1 MKRLDRLLLGVQ
13 KLVTKKSLSTT
24 LAVVGTA
31 VIGLATLPVI
41 NVSASTVG
49 EEFSTA
55 TDLQNGLLVSINPES
70 PDSIELASLGTGKY
84 SLGIIND
91 TQSNVITFAKDNAT
105 VSVALSGEVLVY
117 VSNAN
122 GEIKVGDFIG
132 VSWLE
137 GVGMKALT
145 NQDQKLLGVALED
158 YDGSEAS
165 EYGNIETAN
174 GNKDVS
180 VDVIKV
186 RLFDKEGSVDAINS
200 TNQTT
205 SLENFANS
213 IAGKSVNP
221 IRILAGALIFIMGIA
236 LAGFFAYSS
245 IKGSFISV
253 GRNPM
258 ASDSIYR
265 SLTQVSMISVAAL
278 VIGAA
283 LAYVVLVV

>member
-1 MKRLDRLLLGVQ
+1 MKRLDRLLSGVK
-13 KLVTKKSLSTT
+13 KLVIKFT
-24 LAVVGTA
+24 
-31 VIGLATLPVI
+31 
-41 NVSASTVG
+41 VSAMPFALVFCMVLSIFGSVTVVQASTIG
-49 EEFSTA
+49 EEFVTLDS
-55 TDLQNGLLVSINPES
+55 LQNGLIVSINPEQ
-70 PDSIELASLGTGKY
+70 PDSIGLASLGTGQY

-117 VSNAN
+117 VSDAN
-122 GEIKVGDFIG
+122 GEIKIGDFVG

-137 GVGMKALT
+137 GIGMKALT

-158 YDGSEAS
+158 FDSTQATD
-165 EYGNIETAN
+165 YGAIETNN
-174 GNKDVS
+174 GNKDVA
-180 VDVIKV
+180 VDIIKV

-200 TNQTT
+200 SSQVTG
-205 SLENFANS
+205 LENFANS

-245 IKGSFISV
+245 IRGSFISV

-265 SLTQVSMISVAAL
+265 NLTQVSMISVAAL